1 MLANIVPGREWLSTM
16 LHELGHAVYAK
27 NIPQS
32 VPYVLRSS
40 SHALTTEGVAMMF
53 ERFKGQA
60 EWLAAMGVRV
70 PEPEQFNRTN
80 AMLRRTGL
88 LVFSR
93 WCQVMF
99 RFEMAMYDDPDQ
111 DLNRLWWDLVEKYQE
126 IRRPEGRNAPD
137 YASKIHLVSAPVYYH
152 NYLLGELFAM
162 QLHRAIVTR
171 LLPGQE
177 PAGAI
182 YVGNPA
188 VGAFL
193 KERVFAP
200 GSTMTWNELTRYA
213 TGEPLGAAAFAAE
226 LQTN

>member
-1 MLANIVPGREWLSTM
+1 
-16 LHELGHAVYAK
+16 
-27 NIPQS
+27 
-32 VPYVLRSS
+32 
-40 SHALTTEGVAMMF
+40 MMF

-60 EWLAAMGVRV
+60 QWLAAMGVRV
-70 PEPEQFNRTN
+70 PEPEPFNRTTST
-80 AMLRRTGL
+80 LRRNGR

-177 PAGAI
+177 PARAI

-193 KERVFAP
+193 EERVFAP
-200 GSTMTWNELTRYA
+200 GSTMSWNELTRYA